1 MIKFGKLT
9 YVYTLVNSL
18 YVVSE
23 FKSKFHLPLAHKLLR
38 EKGTRYYLLFI
49 CF

>member
-9 YVYTLVNSL
+9 YTLVNSL
-18 YVVSE
+18 YVSE
-23 FKSKFHLPLAHKLLR
+23 FKSKFHLPLAHKLLS
-38 EKGTRYYLLFI
+38 EKGTRYNLLFM